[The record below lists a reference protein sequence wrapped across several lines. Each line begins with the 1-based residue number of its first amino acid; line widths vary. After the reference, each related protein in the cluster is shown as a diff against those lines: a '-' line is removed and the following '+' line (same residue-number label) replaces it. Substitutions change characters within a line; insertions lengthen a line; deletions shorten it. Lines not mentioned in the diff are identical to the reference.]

1 MEFKYDVRDLKFIL
15 KEWLP
20 TGEVLACDRYK
31 ENFSMDDVDML
42 LNEGYKVAKEVVNPI
57 NAPGDKIG
65 VKFEKGVITPVP
77 GFKEAYQFLQQN
89 GWGSSSECIKVETGM
104 PLMLYKANAEMN
116 TAACPALTSCVKLT
130 SGAANLILRF
140 GTQEDQDRFVPKML
154 DGSWQGTMCLTEP
167 NFGSDTG
174 DIITRSYPTS
184 DPRIWKIKGT
194 KMFITAG
201 DQGTCENTIHLLLAR
216 PEGGAAGSAGI
227 GLYIVPKYWVNDDG
241 SMGDFNDVTTAG
253 VEHKMGLHAQATAL
267 LNFGDEDNCRGI
279 MLGPAPDA
287 KGFSQGLAMMFH
299 MMNES
304 RIGTGHNA
312 NTQGAAAY
320 YFASQYATERI
331 QGRPFGVK
339 GAERVSIIKHEDIR
353 RMLLD
358 MKAHVE
364 GIRAMIF
371 KGFYYLDIESNSK
384 DREKAKKYASFAEI
398 LTPIVKCYG
407 SEASLGVIAQA
418 IQVLGGVG
426 YTMEYPVEQYLR
438 DSKILTIWEGTS
450 FIHAN
455 DLIGRKMRMKEGA
468 AFAAWMKDI
477 KNFIDANSRTKDFE
491 KEMKQLAKAYQ
502 SAEEVRD
509 IYNAWYADMDRKR
522 QLIPLY
528 AQRALFVFA
537 EVYVAMCLLDQA
549 LIAASK
555 AANLKPGEGDYT
567 FYQGKIASARYYA
580 NNILPGV
587 STLAA
592 LIKSEEDSVLT
603 CPEEALVV
611 S

>member
-1 MEFKYDVRDLKFIL
+1 V
-15 KEWLP
+15 
-20 TGEVLACDRYK
+20 
-31 ENFSMDDVDML
+31 
-42 LNEGYKVAKEVVNPI
+42 
-57 NAPGDKIG
+57 
-65 VKFEKGVITPVP
+65 
-77 GFKEAYQFLQQN
+77 
-89 GWGSSSECIKVETGM
+89 
-104 PLMLYKANAEMN
+104 
-116 TAACPALTSCVKLT
+116 
-130 SGAANLILRF
+130 
-140 GTQEDQDRFVPKML
+140 
-154 DGSWQGTMCLTEP
+154 
-167 NFGSDTG
+167 
-174 DIITRSYPTS
+174 
-184 DPRIWKIKGT
+184 
-194 KMFITAG
+194 
-201 DQGTCENTIHLLLAR
+201 
-216 PEGGAAGSAGI
+216 
-227 GLYIVPKYWVNDDG
+227 
-241 SMGDFNDVTTAG
+241 GDFNDVITVG
-253 VEHKMGLHAQATAL
+253 LEHKMGLHAQATAM

-320 YFASQYATERI
+320 YFAAQYATERI

-339 GAERVSIIKHEDIR
+339 GAERVPIIKHEDIR

-371 KGFYYLDIESNSK
+371 RGFYYLDIENNSK

-398 LTPIVKCYG
+398 LTPLVKCYG
-407 SEASLGVIAQA
+407 SEASLNVIAQA

-426 YTMEYPVEQYLR
+426 YTQEYPVEQYLR

-477 KNFIDANSRTKDFE
+477 KDFIDANKSNPSFE
-491 KEMKQLAKAYQ
+491 KEMKQLAKAYDA
-502 SAEEVRD
+502 AEEVKATYD
-509 IYNAWYADMDRKR
+509 CWYLNMATKR

-528 AQRALFVFA
+528 AIKALFVFA
-537 EVYVAMCLLDQA
+537 EVYVAMCLIDQA
-549 LIAASK
+549 LIAAKK
-555 AANLKPGEGDYT
+555 AVNLKPGDGDYT
-567 FYQGKIASARYYA
+567 YYQGKMASARYYA
-580 NNILPGV
+580 NNILPNV
-587 STLAA
+587 SLLAE
-592 LIKSEEDSVLT
+592 LIKSEEDTVLT

>member
-20 TGEVLACDRYK
+20 AEEVFACDRYK
-31 ENFSMDDVDML
+31 ANFSVDDVDML
-42 LNEGYKVAKEVVNPI
+42 LNEGYKVAREVINPI
-57 NAPGDKIG
+57 NVPGDKIG
-65 VKFEKGVITPVP
+65 LKFEKGVITPVP

-89 GWGSSSECIKVETGM
+89 GWGSSSECVKVETGM
-104 PLMLYKANAEMN
+104 PLILYKAIHEMN
-116 TAACPALTSCVKLT
+116 TGACPALTSCIKLT
-130 SGAANLILRF
+130 SGSANLILRF
-140 GTQEDQDRFVPKML
+140 GTEQDIARFIPKML
-154 DGSWQGTMCLTEP
+154 SGEWQGTMALTEP

-184 DPRIWKIKGT
+184 DPRVWKIKGT

-201 DQGTCENTIHLLLAR
+201 DQETGENTIHLTLAR
-216 PEGGAAGSAGI
+216 PEGGAAGSPGI
-227 GLYIVPKYWVNDDG
+227 GLYVVPKFWVDENG
-241 SMGDFNDVTTAG
+241 NMGKPNDVTTVG
-253 VEHKMGLHAQATAL
+253 VEHKMGLHAQATTM
-267 LNFGDEDNCRGI
+267 LNFGDNDECYGI
-279 MLGPAPDA
+279 MLGPAPDE
-287 KGFSQGLAMMFH
+287 KGRSNGLAMMFH

-312 NTQGAAAY
+312 NCQAAAAC
-320 YFASQYATERI
+320 YFAGQYAVDRI

-339 GAERVSIIKHEDIR
+339 GADRVPIIKHEDIR

-371 KGFYYLDIESNSK
+371 KGFYYLDLEGNAA
-384 DREKAKKYASFAEI
+384 DRAKAKKLASFAEI

-407 SEASLGVIAQA
+407 SEASLGVIAEA

-426 YTMEYPVEQYLR
+426 YTQEYPVEQYLR

-455 DLIGRKMRMKEGA
+455 DLVARKMRAKDGA
-468 AFAAWMKDI
+468 AFAAWLADI
-477 KNFIDANSRTKDFE
+477 KAFIDANKKAEGLE
-491 KEMKQLAKAYQ
+491 KEIANLAKAFAC
-502 SAEEVRD
+502 AEEVTA
-509 IYNAWYADMDRKR
+509 IYNSWFANMEAKR

-528 AQRALFVFA
+528 AIRALFVFA
-537 EVYVAMCLLDQA
+537 QVYVAMCLLDQA
-549 LIAASK
+549 LVAKKNMAG
-555 AANLKPGEGDYT
+555 ANSFEAN
-567 FYQGKIASARYYA
+567 FYKGKIDAARYYA
-580 NNILPGV
+580 NNILPQV
-587 STLAA
+587 FLNTE
-592 LIKSEEDSVLT
+592 LIKSEDDSVLT
-603 CPEEALVV
+603 VPEEALVV